1 MSWISLIWNAIR
13 LALGAIRRNKTR
25 AGLTVLGILIGVAA
39 VVTVTGLASGASGE
53 VGGQLDSFSANAFW
67 ISPETTQTSGAR
79 SKATGRLTESDG
91 RAVAREAVS
100 ITMVAPYLQT
110 TGQVVYGDKNVQT
123 SIYGAG
129 LAYFPIRKWKV
140 GKGELWQESDEI
152 IKSKVCLLGT
162 TVATALFGTD
172 DAVGRTIRIGR
183 APFRVIGVFESRGS
197 SLFGDDQ
204 DDRVM
209 MPPGTYRAHVSPTS
223 PGRVDSLVAGSTS
236 PETTARAEAQ
246 ITSILRQRHHIP
258 DGQQLDF
265 RTSSQAELRQ
275 TQQGITLVLSAL
287 LLGVAAISL
296 IVGGIGVM
304 NIMLVSVAERTRE
317 IGIRMSIGARER
329 DILLQ
334 FLIEAIVLSVIGG
347 LLGAM
352 LGMGA
357 TFGLGQLLGWRM
369 VPSPVALGLA
379 IATSGG
385 IGVTFGF
392 FPARRAAKM
401 DPIDAL
407 RTE

>member
-1 MSWISLIWNAIR
+1 MSWLTLLLNAIR
-13 LALGAIRRNKTR
+13 LALGAILRNKTR

-53 VGGQLDSFSANAFW
+53 VGGQLDSFSANAIW

-79 SKATGRLTESDG
+79 SKATGRLTEADG
-91 RAVAREAVS
+91 RAIAREAVS

-110 TGQVVYGDKNVQT
+110 SGQVVYGDKNVQT
-123 SIYGAG
+123 QLYGTG
-129 LAYFPIRKWKV
+129 LNYFPIRKWKI

-152 IKSKVCLLGT
+152 VKAKVCVLGA
-162 TVATALFGTD
+162 TVATTLFGTED
-172 DAVGRTIRIGR
+172 PVGRMIRIGR
-183 APFRVIGVFESRGS
+183 APFRVIGVFEARGS

-209 MPPGTYRAHVSPTS
+209 MPPGTYRAHVLPTS
-223 PGRVDSLVAGSTS
+223 PGRVDSLCTASTS
-236 PETTARAEAQ
+236 PETTARAEEQ

-258 DGQQLDF
+258 DGQPPDF
-265 RTSSQAELRQ
+265 RTSSQAELRE
-275 TQQGITLVLSAL
+275 TQKGITLVLSAL

-296 IVGGIGVM
+296 VVGGIGVM

-334 FLIEAIVLSVIGG
+334 FLIEAVVLSVIGG
-347 LLGAM
+347 LLGAV

-357 TFGLGQLLGWRM
+357 TFGLGQALGWHM
-369 VPSPVALGLA
+369 VPSPIALALA

-385 IGVTFGF
+385 IGIAFGF

-407 RTE
+407 RTD

>member
-1 MSWISLIWNAIR
+1 MSWLSLVWNAIR

-39 VVTVTGLASGASGE
+39 VVTVTGLANGASDQ
-53 VGGQLDSFSANAFW
+53 VGGQLDSFSANAIW

-79 SKATGRLTESDG
+79 SKATGRLTENDG
-91 RAVAREAVS
+91 RAIGREAVS
-100 ITMVAPYLQT
+100 ITGVSPYLQT
-110 TGQVVYGDKNVQT
+110 SGQVVYGDKNTQT
-123 SIYGAG
+123 QIYGTK
-129 LAYFPIRKWKV
+129 LPYFAIRKWKM
-140 GKGELWQESDEI
+140 GKGEFWQESDEL
-152 IKSKVCLLGT
+152 IKSKVCLMGT
-162 TVATALFGTD
+162 TVATALFGTED
-172 DAVGRTIRIGR
+172 PVGHTIRIGR

-209 MPPGTYRAHVSPTS
+209 MPTGTYRAHVLPTS
-223 PGRVDSLVAGSTS
+223 PGRVDSLVVGATS
-236 PETTARAEAQ
+236 PETTNRAEEQ

-258 DGQQLDF
+258 EGQQADF

-275 TQQGITLVLSAL
+275 TQQTISLVLSAL
-287 LLGVAAISL
+287 LMGVAAISL
-296 IVGGIGVM
+296 LVGGIGVM

-334 FLIEAIVLSVIGG
+334 FLIEAVVLSVIGG
-347 LLGAM
+347 LIGAALGI
-352 LGMGA
+352 GA
-357 TFGLGQLLGWRM
+357 TFGLGRALGWSM
-369 VPSPVALGLA
+369 VPSPFALA
-379 IATSGG
+379 IAVATSGG
-385 IGVTFGF
+385 IGIAFGF
-392 FPARRAAKM
+392 FPARSAAKM